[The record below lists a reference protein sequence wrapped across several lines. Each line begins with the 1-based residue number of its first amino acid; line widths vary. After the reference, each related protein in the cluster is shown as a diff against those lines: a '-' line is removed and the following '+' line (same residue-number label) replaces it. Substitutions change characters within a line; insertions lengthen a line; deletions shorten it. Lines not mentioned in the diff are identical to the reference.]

1 MRRNPS
7 RELFLIV
14 SHHQGV
20 SLISA
25 GFLPFIR
32 KVFVIRPFEL
42 AFNQGSQ
49 TNLGSFVRLFP
60 YRLLTLTVIN
70 IKPYKG
76 TSTPVYV
83 ERIIT
88 GIPGLDE
95 IIGGGFPKGTN
106 ILVCGGSGTG
116 KTIFCTQFLV
126 EGIKKG
132 EPGIFITLE
141 ERTSDLREEMLPLGW
156 DLAEYER
163 NGDLIIIDAASS
175 RINLPSTEE
184 FKMGGG
190 FDIDS
195 LVLEIHRAA
204 TKIDAKR
211 LIIDSIPALELKINE
226 SSEFRKA
233 LFRLSSL
240 LLEIGLTSLMTTE
253 STDPYMISRYGIEE
267 FVARGVIVLSL
278 EEEIADLRRY
288 LRVRKMRGTLHSL
301 RSVPFEITKNGIVLY
316 VTK

>member
-1 MRRNPS
+1 M
-7 RELFLIV
+7 
-14 SHHQGV
+14 
-20 SLISA
+20 
-25 GFLPFIR
+25 
-32 KVFVIRPFEL
+32 
-42 AFNQGSQ
+42 
-49 TNLGSFVRLFP
+49 
-60 YRLLTLTVIN
+60 
-70 IKPYKG
+70 
-76 TSTPVYV
+76 

-95 IIGGGFPKGTN
+95 ITGGGFPKGTN

-116 KTIFCTQFLV
+116 KTIFCTQFLL

-163 NGDLIIIDAASS
+163 SGNLIIIDAASS
-175 RINLPSTEE
+175 RINLPSNEE

-211 LIIDSIPALELKINE
+211 LVIDSIPALELKINE

-253 STDPYMISRYGIEE
+253 STDPSMISRYGIEE
-267 FVARGVIVLSL
+267 FVARGLIVLSL
-278 EEEIADLRRY
+278 EEEITDLRRY
-288 LRVRKMRGTLHSL
+288 LRVRKMRGTMHSL

>member
-25 GFLPFIR
+25 GFLLFIR

-49 TNLGSFVRLFP
+49 TNSGSFVRLFP
-60 YRLLTLTVIN
+60 YRLLTLTGIN

>member
-1 MRRNPS
+1 M
-7 RELFLIV
+7 
-14 SHHQGV
+14 
-20 SLISA
+20 ISA
-25 GFLPFIR
+25 GFLLFIR

-49 TNLGSFVRLFP
+49 TNSGSFVRLFP
-60 YRLLTLTVIN
+60 YRLLTLTGIN

>member
-49 TNLGSFVRLFP
+49 TNLGGFVRLFP

-288 LRVRKMRGTLHSL
+288 LRVRKIRGTLHSL